1 MHVVND
7 EGKILEHV
15 YSSHDRFL
23 EDLGFYLENYFEH
36 GALTD
41 TFSLLD
47 QVCAHLLKWEYKAMA
62 KDEHAKNVHHEFEKN
77 EVLQRFTE
85 LGSSMPELVI
95 YEFNG
100 ISVYDGIGS
109 DDIEPDEKFENFTA
123 TLDTGYKLMMS
134 KEEFEE
140 MGGEV
145 IPPDDET
152 DEVTIEYMSS
162 SDVHFFMS
170 EDSQQEMHEYLL
182 KCIMEL
188 NKIYSDLG
196 MKMIEQ

>member
-1 MHVVND
+1 
-7 EGKILEHV
+7 
-15 YSSHDRFL
+15 
-23 EDLGFYLENYFEH
+23 
-36 GALTD
+36 
-41 TFSLLD
+41 LD
-47 QVCAHLLKWEYKAMA
+47 QVCAHLLKWEYRAFE
-62 KDEHAKNVHHEFEKN
+62 KDGPAKNVHHEFEKN

-123 TLDTGYKLMMS
+123 TLETGYKLMMS

-145 IPPDDET
+145 IPPDDEI
-152 DEVTIEYMSS
+152 DEVTIEYRTT
-162 SDVHFFMS
+162 SDVYFFMS

-182 KCIMEL
+182 KCVIEL

-196 MKMIEQ
+196 LKMIEQ